1 MGSSAEIDMGL
12 TLGAYEE
19 EIIRPTFRAQVEGRR
34 AVVRLDAS
42 AMFKLAEDAE
52 DAALAHLL
60 NLQRAKIRA
69 VAQRLFERG
78 LYQERDGD
86 LEIILTAQD
95 IY

>member
-1 MGSSAEIDMGL
+1 MATAPLDMGL

-19 EIIRPTFRAQVEGRR
+19 EIIRPCFQASVRGRA
-34 AVVRLDAS
+34 AVVKLDAS

-60 NLQRAKIRA
+60 NLQRSKIRA
-69 VAQRLFERG
+69 GAQRMFEKGCYRE
-78 LYQERDGD
+78 QADK

-95 IY
+95 ID

>member
-1 MGSSAEIDMGL
+1 MATVLDMGL

-19 EIIRPTFRAQVEGRR
+19 EIIRPCFQASVRGRP

-60 NLQRAKIRA
+60 IPPRARS
-69 VAQRLFERG
+69 VRSMSH
-78 LYQERDGD
+78 
-86 LEIILTAQD
+86 
-95 IY
+95 